1 MVNGDY
7 DQDISIVFCGA
18 AGQGIQ
24 TVEALLTKTLKN
36 SGFYVFATREY
47 MSRVRGGVNSTTIR
61 VSSKSVR
68 AFIERIDILIPL
80 SEQAVPHLRERIS
93 PQTLIIG
100 EKRFIDVIPDII
112 SEKVE
117 VPFEELSK
125 SIGGKIYANIIALGA
140 IMRLFKENNR
150 ALHSLI
156 SETFKSK
163 GQKIVENNIK
173 AADLGYKAAED
184 LIKNNTLKKEYEI
197 DKNPEIVDDYII
209 DGTQAI
215 GLGAIAG
222 GCNFVCFY
230 PMAPS
235 TGIGTFLAQQALE
248 FDMIVDQSEDEL
260 SVINKALGASYTGA
274 RAFVSTAGGG
284 FSLMSEG
291 VSLAGMTELPIVIVV
306 GMRPGPATGMPTR
319 TCQEDIELVL
329 YAGAGFF
336 PKVIFA
342 PGSIEDAFLLTQ
354 RAFNI
359 TQKYHVPVFILPDQY
374 LVDSYYNI
382 NSLNI
387 GALEIHKNIVKT
399 DASYERYRFTDSGIS
414 PRGVP
419 GYGDGLVDAD
429 SHTHTENGEITE
441 DPILRKKSV
450 QKRFKKLGLLRKEAI
465 PPEFIGSEDCK
476 YLVVSWGSNYY
487 LIKEALEKLDRDDVG
502 FLFFKQIYPVHK
514 IVFDYLIKAEVKIA
528 IEQNPTGQFAKLLE
542 NETHINMNHRILKHS
557 GYTFS
562 VEEIHDRLKKVIAG
576 DENK

>member
-1 MVNGDY
+1 MKHQNY
-7 DQDISIVFCGA
+7 KIDISIVLCGA

-24 TVEALLTKTLKN
+24 TVETLLTKTLKK
-36 SGFYVFATREY
+36 SGFNVFATREY

-61 VSSKSVR
+61 VSSKAVR
-68 AFIERIDILIPL
+68 AFVDRIDILIPL
-80 SEQAVPHLRERIS
+80 SEQAVPHLKERIS
-93 PQTLIIG
+93 PNTLIIG
-100 EKRFIDVIPDII
+100 ERRFIDLIPELI

-117 VPFEELSK
+117 IPFEELSK
-125 SIGGKIYANIIALGA
+125 SIGGKIYANIIALGV
-140 IMRLFKENNR
+140 IICLLKVDNEI
-150 ALHSLI
+150 LHSLLA
-156 SETFKSK
+156 ENFRSK
-163 GQKIVENNIK
+163 GQEIIENNVK
-173 AADLGYKAAED
+173 AANIGYEKAEK
-184 LIKNNTLKKEYEI
+184 LLKLNTFTKEFEI
-197 DKNPEIVDDYII
+197 EKTPEVMDDYII

-222 GCNFVCFY
+222 GCNFACFY

-235 TGIGTFLAQQALE
+235 TGIGTFLAQHALE

-260 SVINKALGASYTGA
+260 SVINKALGASYAGA

-342 PGSIEDAFLLTQ
+342 PGSIEDAFILTQ

-387 GALEIHKNIVKT
+387 NTLEINKNIVKT
-399 DASYERYRFTDSGIS
+399 GSNYERYKFTESGIS

-429 SHTHTENGEITE
+429 SHTHNESGEISE
-441 DPILRKKSV
+441 DPTIRKKSV
-450 QKRFKKLGLLRKEAI
+450 QKRFKKLGLLRKAAI
-465 PPEFIGSEDCK
+465 PPEFIGSEDFK

-487 LIKEALEKLDRDDVG
+487 LIKEALEILDRDDVG

-514 IVFDYLIKAEVKIA
+514 SVFDYLIRAEVKIA

-562 VEEIHDRLKKVIAG
+562 VEEIHDRLKKVIEG
-576 DENK
+576 DENI

>member
-1 MVNGDY
+1 MKHQNY
-7 DQDISIVFCGA
+7 KIDISIVLCGA

-24 TVEALLTKTLKN
+24 TVETLLTKTLKK
-36 SGFYVFATREY
+36 SGFNVFATREY

-61 VSSKSVR
+61 VSSKAVR
-68 AFIERIDILIPL
+68 AFVDRIDILIPL
-80 SEQAVPHLRERIS
+80 SEQAVPHLKERIS
-93 PQTLIIG
+93 PNTLIIG
-100 EKRFIDVIPDII
+100 EKRFIDVIPELV
-112 SEKVE
+112 SEKIE
-117 VPFEELSK
+117 IPFEELSK

-140 IMRLFKENNR
+140 IMRLLKVDNEI
-150 ALHSLI
+150 LHSLLA
-156 SETFKSK
+156 ENFRSK
-163 GQKIVENNIK
+163 GQEIIENNIK
-173 AADLGYKAAED
+173 AANIGYEKAEE
-184 LIKNNTLKKEYEI
+184 LLKLNTFTKEFEI
-197 DKNPEIVDDYII
+197 EKTPEVMDDYII

-235 TGIGTFLAQQALE
+235 TGIGTFLAQHALE

-260 SVINKALGASYTGA
+260 SVINKALGASYAGA

-342 PGSIEDAFLLTQ
+342 PGSIEDAFMLTQ
-354 RAFNI
+354 RAFDI
-359 TQKYHVPVFILPDQY
+359 TQEYHVPVFILPDQY

-387 GALEIHKNIVKT
+387 DSLEINKNIVKM
-399 DASYERYRFTDSGIS
+399 DSSYERYKFTESGIS

-429 SHTHTENGEITE
+429 SHTHDESGEISE
-441 DPILRKKSV
+441 DPTIRKKSV
-450 QKRFKKLGLLRKEAI
+450 QKRFKKLGLLRKAAI
-465 PPEFIGSEDCK
+465 PPEFIGSEDFK
-476 YLVVSWGSNYY
+476 YLIVSWGSNYY
-487 LIKEALEKLDRDDVG
+487 LIKEALEKLDRDDIG

-514 IVFDYLIKAEVKIA
+514 IVFDYLIRAEVKIA

-562 VEEIHDRLKKVIAG
+562 VEEIHDRLIKVIEG
-576 DENK
+576 DENI

>member
-1 MVNGDY
+1 MVSSDHG
-7 DQDISIVFCGA
+7 QDISIVLCGA

-61 VSSKSVR
+61 VSSNPVR
-68 AFIERIDILIPL
+68 AFITRIDILIPL
-80 SEQAVPHLRERIS
+80 NEEAIPHLKERITS
-93 PQTLIIG
+93 ETLIVG
-100 EKRFIDVIPDII
+100 EKRFLDVLPDIR
-112 SEKVE
+112 SEKLDI
-117 VPFEELSK
+117 PFEMLSTN
-125 SIGGKIYANIIALGA
+125 IGGKIYANIIALGVV
-140 IMRLFKENNR
+140 MRLLK
-150 ALHSLI
+150 ADISILHSLL
-156 SETFKSK
+156 SQKFSGKGET
-163 GQKIVENNIK
+163 IIDNNIRAANK
-173 AADLGYKAAED
+173 GYETADL
-184 LIKNNTLKKEYEI
+184 LINTHSLVREFEI
-197 DKNPEIVDDYII
+197 ERVPEVVNDYLI

-222 GCNFVCFY
+222 GCNFACFY

-235 TGIGTFLAQQALE
+235 TGIGTFLAQHALE

-260 SVINKALGASYTGA
+260 SVINKALGASYAGA

-354 RAFNI
+354 KAFNI
-359 TQKYHVPVFILPDQY
+359 TQKYHIPVFILLDQY

-387 GALEIHKNIVKT
+387 GALEINKNIVKT
-399 DASYERYRFTDSGIS
+399 DASYERYKFTDSGIS

-429 SHTHTENGEITE
+429 SHTHTESGEITE

-465 PPEFIGSEDCK
+465 PPEFIGNEDYK

-514 IVFDYLIKAEVKIA
+514 IVVDYLIRAEIKIA

-542 NETHINMNHRILKHS
+542 NETHINMDHRILKHS

-562 VEEIHDRLKKVIAG
+562 VEEIHDRLKKVIEG
-576 DENK
+576 DENI

>member
-1 MVNGDY
+1 
-7 DQDISIVFCGA
+7 
-18 AGQGIQ
+18 
-24 TVEALLTKTLKN
+24 
-36 SGFYVFATREY
+36 
-47 MSRVRGGVNSTTIR
+47 
-61 VSSKSVR
+61 
-68 AFIERIDILIPL
+68 
-80 SEQAVPHLRERIS
+80 
-93 PQTLIIG
+93 
-100 EKRFIDVIPDII
+100 
-112 SEKVE
+112 
-117 VPFEELSK
+117 
-125 SIGGKIYANIIALGA
+125 
-140 IMRLFKENNR
+140 
-150 ALHSLI
+150 
-156 SETFKSK
+156 
-163 GQKIVENNIK
+163 
-173 AADLGYKAAED
+173 
-184 LIKNNTLKKEYEI
+184 
-197 DKNPEIVDDYII
+197 
-209 DGTQAI
+209 
-215 GLGAIAG
+215 
-222 GCNFVCFY
+222 
-230 PMAPS
+230 MAPS
-235 TGIGTFLAQQALE
+235 TGIGTFLAQHALE

-260 SVINKALGASYTGA
+260 SVINKALGASYAGA

-342 PGSIEDAFLLTQ
+342 PGSIEDAFMLTQ

-387 GALEIHKNIVKT
+387 KTLEINNNIVKT
-399 DASYERYRFTDSGIS
+399 GSNYERYKFTESGIS

-429 SHTHTENGEITE
+429 SHTHNESGEISE
-441 DPILRKKSV
+441 DPTIRKKSV
-450 QKRFKKLGLLRKEAI
+450 QKRFKKLGLLRKAAI
-465 PPEFIGSEDCK
+465 PPEFIGSEDFK

-487 LIKEALEKLDRDDVG
+487 LIKEALEILDRDDVG

-514 IVFDYLIKAEVKIA
+514 SVFDYLIRAEVKIA

-562 VEEIHDRLKKVIAG
+562 VEEIHDRLKKVIEG
-576 DENK
+576 DENI